1 MGSGN
6 LLYVLRLGG
15 VKTLLLLLV
24 SMAGFTLLHLAPGD
38 PLSQFTLAPG
48 MTAERLAQI
57 AHGMGLDQPLWR
69 QYLHWLHGIMAGD
82 WGHSFRDQSP
92 VLGIIFSHL
101 TATIELGLAAL
112 GISFSLGLGMGLMG
126 ALRAGRAVDDV
137 TSVISII
144 LFSLPT
150 FWLGLVFIYI
160 FSVRL
165 QWFPTG
171 NFSSPGD
178 RSIVG
183 YLRHLALPALTLGL
197 VSVPVWSRYMRTFA
211 GEILKQDHIR
221 TARALGL
228 SSGRIIVHRLLR
240 GALIPMIP
248 VAGIYLPTL
257 LSGAL
262 VTETV
267 FSWPGIGRLFL
278 DSLQYRDYPVVMGV
292 LMFSAILVLV
302 SSTLAELVHHV
313 ADPRLRA

>member
-6 LLYVLRLGG
+6 ILYVLRLGG
-15 VKTLLLLLV
+15 LKLLLLLLV
-24 SMAGFTLLHLAPGD
+24 SIAGFVLLHLAPGD

-69 QYLHWLHGIMAGD
+69 QYLHWLYGIMTGD
-82 WGHSFRDQSP
+82 WGRSFRDQAP
-92 VLGIIFSHL
+92 VLGIIVSHL
-101 TATIELGLAAL
+101 AATVELGLAAL
-112 GISFSLGLGMGLMG
+112 TISFTLGVGMGLLG
-126 ALRAGRAVDDV
+126 ALRSGRVLDDV
-137 TSVISII
+137 TSVVSIV

-150 FWLGLVFIYI
+150 FWLGLVFIYV

-165 QWFPTG
+165 HWFPTG
-171 NFSSPGD
+171 NVSSPGD
-178 RSIVG
+178 RSVVG

-211 GEILKQDHIR
+211 GEILKQDQIR

-240 GALIPMIP
+240 GALLPMIP

-292 LMFSAILVLV
+292 LMFSAILVLL
-302 SSTLAELVHHV
+302 SSTLAELVHHA